1 MIPGQRGG
9 PYPCLPGQTPPT
21 RPVQELSEQELARR
35 CQHEDRSAQEA
46 LYGRFA
52 RKMFAVCLRYAR
64 HRPEAEDLLQE
75 GFIRVFDK
83 LHTYRM
89 EGSLEG
95 WVRRIMV
102 HTCINHLR
110 KKSVRGELLG
120 NAPGPERAEAP
131 LALGKMGEQELLA
144 LVKQLPAGYRM
155 VFNLFA
161 IEGYEHT
168 EIAAL
173 LGCNEGT
180 SRSQLSKARR
190 LLQRKLEHLN
200 ALEKNERTKTDR

>member
-1 MIPGQRGG
+1 
-9 PYPCLPGQTPPT
+9 
-21 RPVQELSEQELARR
+21 
-35 CQHEDRSAQEA
+35 
-46 LYGRFA
+46 
-52 RKMFAVCLRYAR
+52 
-64 HRPEAEDLLQE
+64 
-75 GFIRVFDK
+75 
-83 LHTYRM
+83 
-89 EGSLEG
+89 
-95 WVRRIMV
+95 
-102 HTCINHLR
+102 
-110 KKSVRGELLG
+110 
-120 NAPGPERAEAP
+120 
-131 LALGKMGEQELLA
+131 
-144 LVKQLPAGYRM
+144 M